1 MIFAHPISDILK
13 FLLCH
18 LVSPVPF
25 FILPISYSL
34 WNKFQIAVHSETHI
48 FGVHHCNQMPSLMVL
63 CLVRIF
69 PVPIFKLIAISLIG
83 SQITNF
89 NGSAAIL
96 TFAVFF
102 LLQVILIPEFK
113 IWYKLCSELD
123 DLCVNLQVPG
133 YVHVSKMTW
142 ILWAR
147 LWHQVVKMLRKFDQ
161 IFASHH

>member
-1 MIFAHPISDILK
+1 MDIFPEHRKYLVFPCDFCTPHIRYFEIPALP
-13 FLLCH
+13 

-48 FGVHHCNQMPSLMVL
+48 FAVHHCNQMPSLMVL

-123 DLCVNLQVPG
+123 DLCVNLQVSG
-133 YVHVSKMTW
+133 YVHV
-142 ILWAR
+142 AR
-147 LWHQVVKMLRKFDQ
+147 WREYCEPDYDTKL
-161 IFASHH
+161 